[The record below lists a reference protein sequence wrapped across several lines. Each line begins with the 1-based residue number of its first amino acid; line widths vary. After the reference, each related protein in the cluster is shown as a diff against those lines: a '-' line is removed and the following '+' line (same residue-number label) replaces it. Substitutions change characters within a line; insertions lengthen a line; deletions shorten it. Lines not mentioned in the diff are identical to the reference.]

1 MGCENDACDLYFV
14 GPSGEPTLVRDDVE
28 ISTQAVTMPYILS
41 KTNYAYDIS
50 VVPMVRD
57 YTYGDSKEQA
67 LKVLEEAAEVVT
79 AWKERCGETDWM
91 ELAEE
96 CADTIQAIVNLLYS
110 CEIPPL
116 AFRVAMESMHK
127 KNISRGRKYLGDA

>member
-1 MGCENDACDLYFV
+1 MGCDNDACDLYFV
-14 GPSGEPTLVRDDVE
+14 GPSGEPTLVQNDVE
-28 ISTQAVTMPYILS
+28 ISTQDTMRDILS
-41 KTNYAYDIS
+41 NTNYAYDIS

-116 AFRVAMESMHK
+116 AFRVAMESMHE
-127 KNISRGRKYLGDA
+127 KNASRGRKYLGEA

>member
-1 MGCENDACDLYFV
+1 MGCDNDACDLYFV
-14 GPSGEPTLVRDDVE
+14 GPSGEPTLVQKDVE
-28 ISTQAVTMPYILS
+28 ISTQDTMRDILS

-110 CEIPPL
+110 CDIPPL
-116 AFRVAMESMHK
+116 AFRVAMESMHE
-127 KNISRGRKYLGDA
+127 KNASRGRKYLGEA

>member
-14 GPSGEPTLVRDDVE
+14 GPSGEPTLVQKDVE
-28 ISTQAVTMPYILS
+28 ISTQDTMRDILS

-116 AFRVAMESMHK
+116 AFRFAMASVYE
-127 KNISRGRKYLGDA
+127 KNNSRGRKYLGEA